1 MSRVH
6 EDIKDVRA
14 MCDERVKAVDA
25 AVAEHEASDH
35 LRVDAVEAE
44 LHEANKEFVDDLDE
58 LARRQ
63 RELEQRWQETNEAL
77 RGPRKPKETVR
88 DLQWAETR
96 APEVPK
102 PAVSA
107 GKSGSVRH
115 FGMGTTRDEKGL
127 ERSRAHG
134 AAALLFGKGSRMN
147 PGG

>member
-1 MSRVH
+1 M
-6 EDIKDVRA
+6 
-14 MCDERVKAVDA
+14 
-25 AVAEHEASDH
+25 
-35 LRVDAVEAE
+35 EAE